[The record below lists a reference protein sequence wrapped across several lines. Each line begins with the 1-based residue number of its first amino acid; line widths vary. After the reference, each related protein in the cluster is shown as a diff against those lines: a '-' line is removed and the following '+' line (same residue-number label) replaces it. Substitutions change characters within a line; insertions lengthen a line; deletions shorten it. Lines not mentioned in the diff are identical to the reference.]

1 MLRESGRTIDREFN
15 IDALVKPSQEIGV
28 DGGRVLLDFAEALL
42 ETDVAELNRARSAL
56 SAELGPAA
64 VAAASIIA
72 GNFTK
77 NDRIANGIGI
87 PSDPMFIKASE
98 DFRERLGLMKFRSA
112 QNTFG

>member
-1 MLRESGRTIDREFN
+1 MLRESGRAVDREFN
-15 IDALVKPSQEIGV
+15 IEALVNPALEIGV

-42 ETDVAELNRARSAL
+42 EVDVLELNRARAAL
-56 SAELGPAA
+56 AVELGAAA

-87 PSDPMFIKASE
+87 PSEPGVVKQTA

-112 QNTFG
+112 KNTFG